1 MADRTKRLDRTIKR
15 VGRSG
20 GLQLSEFESSSGG
33 KVRKVPPTATSQRAQ
48 DSECRSLRE
57 AARATPRAIS
67 IYGYSHSPN
76 RVASGRIIGTALE
89 DGGSDCRDNS
99 CLRICL
105 SRPGSNAQEE
115 RSIRTIPIGPQT
127 RVLLEEHRRGF
138 GAQLRVWKKLF
149 FQLFPNVPKLG
160 IPGKRRKL

>member
-20 GLQLSEFESSSGG
+20 GLQLSEFESSSG
-33 KVRKVPPTATSQRAQ
+33 RKVPPTGTSQRAQ

-105 SRPGSNAQEE
+105 PRLGSNAQERAQYSHHPN
-115 RSIRTIPIGPQT
+115 RSTDTRT
-127 RVLLEEHRRGF
+127 
-138 GAQLRVWKKLF
+138 
-149 FQLFPNVPKLG
+149 LG
-160 IPGKRRKL
+160 RASQE